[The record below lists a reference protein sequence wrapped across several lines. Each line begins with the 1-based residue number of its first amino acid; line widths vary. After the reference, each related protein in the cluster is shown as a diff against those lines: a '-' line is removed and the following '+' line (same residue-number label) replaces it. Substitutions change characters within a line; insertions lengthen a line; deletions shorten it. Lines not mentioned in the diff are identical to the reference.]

1 MKPIIKASLIAAAIS
16 FLPFSAQAAGLGQYS
31 VRSKLGEPLN
41 VEIQINATQQEL
53 QSLTARIAPADAF
66 QQGGVPYASFV
77 PNVKVAVENRGDRS
91 VLKLSSDIP
100 VNEAVASLVVQL
112 NWDDGRV
119 SRTYN
124 ILLDPPDVDI
134 RPPAPVEPI
143 VTQPAPLPIA
153 ETPPAS
159 LPMPELT
166 AEPVPEPTPEPAPTV
181 IEQPPIPEQAPS
193 PYVQEPVP
201 EPAPVPDMPPER
213 PPVEPE
219 RLAPPPAPSYT
230 PSYSEA
236 DGSDY
241 AVKKGDTLGSIARGR
256 APLDV
261 SLDQMMVALH
271 RANPSAFIDNNINR
285 LRTGVILKMPSADEA
300 RNISNT
306 EARRE
311 VRVQTQAFNDW
322 RARVAGEVVSRP
334 AVPAEESAG
343 RTRTIDTVP
352 PVAEQD
358 RDRVAISS
366 GDASGQGGNA
376 DRLRQAEENAAAALS
391 AQKEAESRVKEL
403 EDILKAQE
411 KLIVE
416 KEKEAR
422 KQQQTAAAQTP
433 APTPAPVVA
442 AEPPPA
448 PVPPPA
454 PEQPA
459 APAEPPVAQ
468 PPQEPAAPPVEE
480 APQEPVA
487 EEPAAPLQ
495 VETDSAPEP
504 YQDPLMEKLTDPQIL
519 GGFALVIAILAI
531 FLGIRSR
538 KKRADMGLY
547 TLSQDATSMFPED
560 ATSIFGDNGGQN
572 VDTSA
577 SSVIHT
583 DFSQTGLSIDTNEG
597 VDPVAEADVYMAY
610 GRDSQ
615 AEEILNDALKVD
627 PKRGAIYVKLLEI
640 YAQRQDLKQFEEKAT
655 ELFSITQGQGRDWEK
670 AAQMGRRLDPSNPL
684 YSGKSSGQDG
694 NEVSR
699 LPGLEPA
706 IEETTRMDLE
716 AEKNPANSGATLS
729 DLDFGVSSAPS
740 APAVKTGTDERPKEL
755 AGDAVPAAAAQP
767 KRQEAA
773 TPSEVDFQFEPA
785 ETEPKAP
792 GSIDFD
798 LGKSQSTSEA
808 GKQPISV
815 SAPKAVGVASRT
827 AGRKSALPKS
837 TKNLTDPLDFDLP
850 VGSQDVASG
859 DMSATVVLPSAQGGS
874 ERGDDVMMDL
884 EKTSFDPNA
893 LDFDLDLDDVDS
905 DTATASV
912 APARDGKAKG
922 SQSRVPAGNSAAA
935 AADTEE
941 VDTKLELALAY
952 GDMGDTEG
960 ALGLL
965 REVMAEGN
973 AAQKA
978 EAKALIAKMG

>member
-16 FLPFSAQAAGLGQYS
+16 FLPFGAQAAGLGQYS

-134 RPPAPVEPI
+134 RPPTPVGPI
-143 VTQPAPLPIA
+143 VTQSAPLPIAETPLPIA
-153 ETPPAS
+153 ETPPAPAP
-159 LPMPELT
+159 LPMPEPASESAPVVVEQPPVPDT
-166 AEPVPEPTPEPAPTV
+166 APAPVVEEPVPVPAMQPE
-181 IEQPPIPEQAPS
+181 
-193 PYVQEPVP
+193 
-201 EPAPVPDMPPER
+201 ER

-219 RLAPPPAPSYT
+219 RPAPPPLSAPSY
-230 PSYSEA
+230 PVPEE
-236 DGSDY
+236 GDY
-241 AVKKGDTLGSIARGR
+241 TVRKGDTLGSIANRR

-261 SLDQMMVALH
+261 SLDQMMIALH
-271 RANPSAFIDNNINR
+271 RANPAAFIDNNINR
-285 LRTGVILKMPSADEA
+285 LRTGVILKMPSADEV
-300 RNISNT
+300 RNINNT

-311 VRVQTQAFNDW
+311 VRVQTQEFNAW
-322 RARVAGEVVSRP
+322 RARVAEGVASRP
-334 AVPAEESAG
+334 ATPVEESAG

-352 PVAEQD
+352 PAAEQD

-366 GDASGQGGNA
+366 GDSRPGGDA

-391 AQKEAESRVKEL
+391 AQKEAEERVKEL
-403 EDILKAQE
+403 EDILKTQE
-411 KLIVE
+411 KLITARE
-416 KEKEAR
+416 QEAQ
-422 KQQQTAAAQTP
+422 KPQPAAAAP
-433 APTPAPVVA
+433 ASVPVPVA

-448 PVPPPA
+448 PEPA
-454 PEQPA
+454 V
-459 APAEPPVAQ
+459 PAEPQVAQ
-468 PPQEPAAPPVEE
+468 ASQPQESAAPVEE
-480 APQEPVA
+480 APKESVP
-487 EEPAAPLQ
+487 EESAATVQ
-495 VETDSAPEP
+495 IETDSAPEP

-519 GGFALVIAILAI
+519 GGIALVIAILAV

-538 KKRADMGLY
+538 KKRSGMEMY
-547 TLSQDATSMFPED
+547 TLSQDATSIFPED
-560 ATSIFGDNGGQN
+560 NTSIFGDNGGQN

-615 AEEILNDALKVD
+615 AEEILNDALKID

-640 YAQRQDLKQFEEKAT
+640 YAQRQDMGQFEAKAS
-655 ELFSITQGQGRDWEK
+655 ELFSLTQGQGRDWEK
-670 AAQMGRRLDPSNPL
+670 AVQMGRRLDPSNPL
-684 YSGKSSGQDG
+684 YSGKSSGQG
-694 NEVSR
+694 GGEVSR

-706 IEETTRMDLE
+706 IEEPARMDQGSSS
-716 AEKNPANSGATLS
+716 SGATLS
-729 DLDFGVSSAPS
+729 GLDFGVS
-740 APAVKTGTDERPKEL
+740 
-755 AGDAVPAAAAQP
+755 PAAAAPITKTAVDGRPKGAVAIEGQIP
-767 KRQEAA
+767 ISAREAADPVPAAQSKRQEAA
-773 TPSEVDFQFEPA
+773 MPSEVDFQFEPA

-798 LGKSQSTSEA
+798 LGKSQSVSET

-815 SAPKAVGVASRT
+815 SAPKAAGVASRT
-827 AGRKSALPKS
+827 AGQKSILPKAA
-837 TKNLTDPLDFDLP
+837 KNMTDPLDFDLL
-850 VGSQDVASG
+850 GGNKNASG
-859 DMSATVVLPSAQGGS
+859 DMSATVVLPSAQGGN

-893 LDFDLDLDDVDS
+893 LDFDLDLDDVKPGG
-905 DTATASV
+905 ATASSS
-912 APARDGKAKG
+912 PARGGRAVG
-922 SQSRVPAGNSAAA
+922 RQSSVPAAGNSA
-935 AADTEE
+935 DTAVDAEE